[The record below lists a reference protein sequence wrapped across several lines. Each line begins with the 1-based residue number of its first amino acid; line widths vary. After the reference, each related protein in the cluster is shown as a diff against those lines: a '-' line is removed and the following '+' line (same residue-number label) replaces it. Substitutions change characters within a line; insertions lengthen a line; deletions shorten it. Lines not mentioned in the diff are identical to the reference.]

1 MSELEKVM
9 KGMAASFNPDAAR
22 GVTAT
27 IQLNASGEGGGSYV
41 LAIDDGKAEART
53 GEEESPTATINVAAS
68 DWLAISR
75 GELDPMKAF
84 MTGKVKFSGDMGL
97 IMKLQKMFG
106 RPQ

>member
-1 MSELEKVM
+1 MSELENVM

-27 IQLNASGEGGGSYV
+27 IQLNASGEEGGSYV
-41 LAIDDGKAEART
+41 LAIEDGKVEASA
-53 GEEESPTATINVAAS
+53 GQAESPTATINVAAA

-75 GELDPMKAF
+75 GDLDPMKAF
-84 MTGKVKFSGDMGL
+84 MTGKVRFSGDMGL

-106 RPQ
+106 RSQ